1 MRLYIQNLGARAMFV
16 LIFAASVV
24 VAFGLAFGVSLIF
37 RRMTENVLSRQ
48 LAENVSHAT
57 AKYLQIAILLAGVS
71 GGARIQLLK
80 DYVNTPAYNMEALH
94 AQITPGLW
102 SLALYNTATDALLG
116 ILWLMMVFAFL
127 ATVAVAFIRRSKITW
142 LLPERQ
148 EIRGSW
154 SK

>member
-1 MRLYIQNLGARAMFV
+1 MFV
-16 LIFAASVV
+16 LLFAVSVI

-37 RRMTENVLSRQ
+37 RRMTETVLSRY
-48 LAENVSHAT
+48 LAENVSRAT

-80 DYVNTPAYNMEALH
+80 DYLSTPAYNLEALN
-94 AQITPGLW
+94 AQMKPALW
-102 SLALYNTATDALLG
+102 FLALYNTATDSLLG
-116 ILWLMMVFAFL
+116 ILWLMMLFAFL
-127 ATVAVAFIRRSKITW
+127 ATVAVAFIRRSKIRW

>member
-1 MRLYIQNLGARAMFV
+1 MFV
-16 LIFAASVV
+16 LLFAVSVI

-37 RRMTENVLSRQ
+37 RRMTENVLLRY
-48 LAENVSHAT
+48 LAENVSRAT

-71 GGARIQLLK
+71 SGARLQLLK
-80 DYVNTPAYNMEALH
+80 DYLNTPAYNLEALD
-94 AQITPGLW
+94 AQMTPGLW
-102 SLALYNTATDALLG
+102 SLALFNTATNLLLG
-116 ILWLMMVFAFL
+116 ILWLMLLFAFL
-127 ATVAVAFIRRSKITW
+127 ATVAVAFIRKSKIMW

>member
-1 MRLYIQNLGARAMFV
+1 MFV
-16 LIFAASVV
+16 LLFAVSVI

-37 RRMTENVLSRQ
+37 RRMTENVLSRH

-71 GGARIQLLK
+71 SGARIQFLK
-80 DYVNTPAYNMEALH
+80 DYLNTPVYNIEALN
-94 AQITPGLW
+94 AQMKPALW
-102 SLALYNTATDALLG
+102 SLAMFNTATDSLLG
-116 ILWLMMVFAFL
+116 ILWLMIVFAFL
-127 ATVAVAFIRRSKITW
+127 ATVAVAFIRRSKIRW

-148 EIRGSW
+148 EVRGFW

>member
-1 MRLYIQNLGARAMFV
+1 MFV
-16 LIFAASVV
+16 LLFAVSVI

-37 RRMTENVLSRQ
+37 RRMTENVLSRH
-48 LAENVSHAT
+48 LAESVSHAT

-71 GGARIQLLK
+71 GGARVQLLK
-80 DYVNTPAYNMEALH
+80 DYLNTPAYNLEALN
-94 AQITPGLW
+94 AQMKPGLW
-102 SLALYNTATDALLG
+102 FLALYNTATGSLLG
-116 ILWLMMVFAFL
+116 ILWLMILFAFL
-127 ATVAVAFIRRSKITW
+127 ATVAVAFIRRSKIRW

>member
-1 MRLYIQNLGARAMFV
+1 MFV
-16 LIFAASVV
+16 LLFAVSVV

-37 RRMTENVLSRQ
+37 RRMTETVLSRY

-57 AKYLQIAILLAGVS
+57 AKYLQIAILLAGVT

-80 DYVNTPAYNMEALH
+80 DYLNTPAYNLEALN
-94 AQITPGLW
+94 AQMKPALW
-102 SLALYNTATDALLG
+102 FLALYNTATDSLLG
-116 ILWLMMVFAFL
+116 ILWLVMLFAFL
-127 ATVAVAFIRRSKITW
+127 ATVAVAFIRRSKIRW

>member
-1 MRLYIQNLGARAMFV
+1 MFV
-16 LIFAASVV
+16 LLFAVSVI
-24 VAFGLAFGVSLIF
+24 VAFALAFGVSLIF
-37 RRMTENVLSRQ
+37 RRMTENILSRH
-48 LAENVSHAT
+48 LADNVSHAT

-80 DYVNTPAYNMEALH
+80 DYLNTPAYNAEALN
-94 AQITPGLW
+94 AQMKPALW
-102 SLALYNTATDALLG
+102 SLALFNTATDSLLG
-116 ILWLMMVFAFL
+116 ILWLMVVFAFL
-127 ATVAVAFIRRSKITW
+127 AAVAVAFIRRSKIGW

>member
-1 MRLYIQNLGARAMFV
+1 MFV
-16 LIFAASVV
+16 LLFAVSVI

-37 RRMTENVLSRQ
+37 RRMTENVLSRH
-48 LAENVSHAT
+48 LVDNVSHAT
-57 AKYLQIAILLAGVS
+57 AKYVQIAILLAGVS

-80 DYVNTPAYNMEALH
+80 DYLNTPAYNTEALH
-94 AQITPGLW
+94 AQMTPALW
-102 SLALYNTATDALLG
+102 SLAMYNTATDALMG
-116 ILWLMMVFAFL
+116 ILWLMMLFAFL
-127 ATVAVAFIRRSKITW
+127 ATVAVAFIRRSKISW

>member
-1 MRLYIQNLGARAMFV
+1 MFV
-16 LIFAASVV
+16 WLFAVSVV
-24 VAFGLAFGVSLIF
+24 VAFGLAFGVSFIF
-37 RRMTENVLSRQ
+37 RRMTENILSRH

-71 GGARIQLLK
+71 SGARIQMLK
-80 DYVNTPAYNMEALH
+80 DYLNTPAYNADALR
-94 AQITPGLW
+94 AQMTTGLW
-102 SLALYNTATDALLG
+102 SLALFNTATDSLLG

-127 ATVAVAFIRRSKITW
+127 AVVAVAFIRRSKILW

>member
-1 MRLYIQNLGARAMFV
+1 
-16 LIFAASVV
+16 
-24 VAFGLAFGVSLIF
+24 
-37 RRMTENVLSRQ
+37 MTQNVLAKY

-80 DYVNTPAYNMEALH
+80 DYLNTPAYNMEALH
-94 AQITPGLW
+94 VQMTPALW
-102 SLALYNTATDALLG
+102 SLAIYNTATDALMG
-116 ILWLMMVFAFL
+116 ILWLMMLFAFL
-127 ATVAVAFIRRSKITW
+127 ATVGVAFIRRSKISW

>member
-1 MRLYIQNLGARAMFV
+1 MFV
-16 LIFAASVV
+16 LLFAVSVI

-37 RRMTENVLSRQ
+37 RRMTENVLSRH
-48 LAENVSHAT
+48 LAENVSRAT

-80 DYVNTPAYNMEALH
+80 DYLNTPAYNMEALN
-94 AQITPGLW
+94 AQMKPALW
-102 SLALYNTATDALLG
+102 FLALYNTATDSLVG
-116 ILWLMMVFAFL
+116 ILWLMILFAFL
-127 ATVAVAFIRRSKITW
+127 ATMAVAFIRRSKIRS